1 MNEKEMEIME
11 EEVEVI
17 DEQQEIE
24 TEDNGE
30 ELKMIEKKPNFIV
43 RTGKFL
49 WRHRM
54 GILKAAGAT
63 ALGVLLY
70 AAGHKAGSNDND
82 SDDDIKALPS
92 GDEDDYD
99 DYEEDDET
107 SDDETYDDEES
118 EEESEE

>member
-11 EEVEVI
+11 EDVEVI

-49 WRHRM
+49 WRHKI

-63 ALGVLLY
+63 ALGILLY
-70 AAGHKAGSNDND
+70 AAGKKAGSRDD
-82 SDDDIKALPS
+82 ESDDVKAIPYN
-92 GDEDDYD
+92 GDDDYDEDDY
-99 DYEEDDET
+99 EDDET
-107 SDDETYDDEES
+107 SDDETYDDES
-118 EEESEE
+118 DEEEETE